1 MWPGGTAGSRADVA
15 DPAAEYNRLVAAD
28 PRAAREQAQWLEE
41 AFQRAGITF
50 DGQPMRTCLRPHF
63 VARAQW
69 DTLRAVGRRL
79 MEIAARVARHVFGGD
94 VGALCAYLGT
104 PEAEA
109 RWVRIDPGPPDV
121 LLSRLDAF
129 LGADGPRFIEINSDA
144 PAGFGY
150 GDRMAEVFADL
161 PLLRQFARDHPVHY
175 APSLPAL
182 VDAMVW
188 TWRSRGGGAAS
199 SPVVAIADWAD
210 VKTRADQEIVC
221 ARFEAVGFD
230 CVLADPRAME
240 IKGGRL
246 IANGR
251 PVDLVYRRAVLTEI
265 VAREGQMPAFL
276 EAYRDGLAFFVNSFR
291 CRLSEDKAF
300 FAILTDESFASLMTP
315 EEAQLVRR
323 VVPWT
328 RRVAERRTLRAGC
341 EVDLVPYAIEHRA
354 ELVLK
359 PAHGYGGRSVLVGD
373 ETTPEAWQSA
383 VQDGLREPWVVQ
395 ERVLIPEEV
404 FPLLEE
410 DGEVGLSSLK
420 VNVNPFFVDGA
431 DVGAVTRA
439 SRHSVINVS
448 AGGGSVP
455 TFVVG

>member
-1 MWPGGTAGSRADVA
+1 MH
-15 DPAAEYNRLVAAD
+15 AAAVQTYNRLVE
-28 PRAAREQAQWLEE
+28 REPASAVEQEQWLRDE
-41 AFQRAGITF
+41 FTRAGITYA
-50 DGQPMRTCLRPHF
+50 GAPMRSFLRPQLLGRTEWERLR
-63 VARAQW
+63 RAS
-69 DTLRAVGRRL
+69 TRL
-79 MEIAARVARHVFGGD
+79 LELAARVARAAFAGD
-94 VGALCAYLGT
+94 ARRLCDFLGL
-104 PEAEA
+104 PPAQAE
-109 RWVRIDPGPPDV
+109 WVCLDPGPPDV
-121 LLSRLDAF
+121 VLSRLDAF
-129 LGADGPRFIEINSDA
+129 LTPGGPRFVEINSDA

-161 PLLRQFARDHPVHY
+161 PLFRQFARDHPVHY

-188 TWRSRGGGAAS
+188 TWRSKGGGAAS
-199 SPVVAIADWAD
+199 SPVIAIADWAD

-221 ARFEAVGFD
+221 ARFEGVGFD

-265 VAREGQMPAFL
+265 VEREGQMPAFL

-315 EEAQLVRR
+315 EEGQLVRR

-328 RRVAERRTLRAGC
+328 RRVAERRTRRAGS

-354 ELVLK
+354 E
-359 PAHGYGGRSVLVGD
+359 
-373 ETTPEAWQSA
+373 
-383 VQDGLREPWVVQ
+383 
-395 ERVLIPEEV
+395 
-404 FPLLEE
+404 
-410 DGEVGLSSLK
+410 
-420 VNVNPFFVDGA
+420 
-431 DVGAVTRA
+431 
-439 SRHSVINVS
+439 
-448 AGGGSVP
+448 
-455 TFVVG
+455 

>member
-1 MWPGGTAGSRADVA
+1 
-15 DPAAEYNRLVAAD
+15 
-28 PRAAREQAQWLEE
+28 
-41 AFQRAGITF
+41 
-50 DGQPMRTCLRPHF
+50 
-63 VARAQW
+63 VARAEW
-69 DTLRAVGRRL
+69 DTLRTTGRRL
-79 MEIAARVARHVFGGD
+79 VEIAVRVARRVFAGD

-104 PEAEA
+104 PDAEA

-161 PLLRQFARDHPVHY
+161 PLFRAFAATRRVHY

-182 VDAMVW
+182 VDAVVW
-188 TWRSRGGGAAS
+188 TWRARGRPAAAA
-199 SPVVAIADWAD
+199 PVIAIADWAD

-240 IKGGRL
+240 VSAGRL
-246 IANGR
+246 IANAR

-265 VAREGQMPAFL
+265 VEREGQMQPFL
-276 EAYRDGLAFFVNSFR
+276 EAYRAGLAVFVNSFR

-315 EEAQLVRR
+315 EEVELVRR

-328 RRVAERRTLRAGC
+328 RRVAERRTLRGGS
-341 EVDLVPYAIEHRA
+341 EIDLVPHVIDHRP

-373 ETTPEAWQSA
+373 ETTPEAWAAA

-395 ERVLIPEEV
+395 ERVHIPEEV

-410 DGEVGLSSLK
+410 DGEVGLAPLK

-439 SRHSVINVS
+439 SRSSVINVS